1 MCTYFQSPC
10 YANVHWESPG
20 RTEGRASSQTYWSKI
35 LLFQRA
41 SLQTNVSENTV

>member
-1 MCTYFQSPC
+1 MCTYFQSLS
-10 YANVHWESPG
+10 YANVHRESPG
-20 RTEGRASSQTYWSKI
+20 RTEGCISSQTYLGKI